1 MEIAS
6 SEFLELGGHEPFA
19 RRQRLFPDVIAG
31 NVRDVVLAD
40 FDRVA
45 EGRRVLHLERFDA
58 GALALALFQFRK
70 APPRVGPQRHAL
82 RELRVR
88 LGAHDAEF
96 GELSRRVV
104 GQGSLQVLENGG
116 EVADAPHER
125 FERGRRDLGKGAQHV
140 ERSPQRDEI
149 ARQRAPEADFLGD
162 ALQIEAA
169 AEDFAHRLTSSVF
182 VQQRLHAV
190 LALRDRVAFDQRRG
204 DPARE
209 HPRTH
214 RRGATVQGRQQRRA
228 RILSLRSQQLQVLAR
243 GRVERHERTTA
254 IVADVAQRFG
264 AAGDAGAAD
273 ERAERVERAVDRD
286 RFVEREI
293 LDGAAFA
300 RLGHG
305 KRRARQAR
313 PELIHRSVQRGAN
326 PGRNV
331 GDDFGGPD
339 APELGDRFVVR
350 AFSRES
356 GRRALARRDVRVC
369 HCERLADRRE
379 RR

>member
-1 MEIAS
+1 M
-6 SEFLELGGHEPFA
+6 
-19 RRQRLFPDVIAG
+19 
-31 NVRDVVLAD
+31 
-40 FDRVA
+40 
-45 EGRRVLHLERFDA
+45 
-58 GALALALFQFRK
+58 
-70 APPRVGPQRHAL
+70 
-82 RELRVR
+82 
-88 LGAHDAEF
+88 
-96 GELSRRVV
+96 
-104 GQGSLQVLENGG
+104 
-116 EVADAPHER
+116 
-125 FERGRRDLGKGAQHV
+125 
-140 ERSPQRDEI
+140 
-149 ARQRAPEADFLGD
+149 GD

-204 DPARE
+204 DPARQ

-228 RILSLRSQQLQVLAR
+228 GILSLRSQQLQVLAR
-243 GRVERHERTTA
+243 GRVERHERATA

-273 ERAERVERAVDRD
+273 RPRPRKLAVARAERVERAVDRD

-331 GDDFGGPD
+331 GDDFGGSD
-339 APELGDRFVVR
+339 APELGDRFVER
-350 AFSRES
+350 AFARES

-369 HCERLADRRE
+369 HRERLADRRE